1 WGSAC
6 RRIHDENSRS
16 PYSLCMMNHPF
27 RIDFCAG
34 IRNSGILAIYL
45 TKAVKRGIM
54 IPVRFE
60 ADVLPMNILI
70 HI

>member
-1 WGSAC
+1 M
-6 RRIHDENSRS
+6 NS
-16 PYSLCMMNHPF
+16 PF

-54 IPVRFE
+54 IPVRFD
-60 ADVLPMNILI
+60 ADIQPMNILI